1 MIPAHERPMYPSTN
15 NIYRLLNGSFTLN
28 ERLSSLDYKVEQ
40 IIDNIIIK
48 PVIEDC
54 NIGRVKS
61 RVWHHGYGNT
71 NTSMIT
77 NEYEDTDFVYDRVLL
92 NTVLETGTTSSDDRT
107 LDKIGTLDVEQQFI
121 VGTKNTFNAVTNNIH
136 SLLNSSMQLS
146 KEIHVA
152 EVDEEVSD
160 IIGYKSNDTGSITS
174 KKSTTWDNRGDTNTT
189 MITNKMSD
197 TDSIDEVITE
207 GTNEVSNVGHTDKYI
222 DNVVAKVE
230 SDNTGIVSS
239 KNTFMLLTNGHGV
252 LNSSFVVS
260 DPTGITEVDDKL
272 VDTVKQ
278 TIHEVSKMHSSYSS
292 EWSRDG
298 LNASTVLN
306 KNFMTNMLAEADA
319 FSDII
324 IKGGIRYAVQ
334 G

>member
-1 MIPAHERPMYPSTN
+1 
-15 NIYRLLNGSFTLN
+15 
-28 ERLSSLDYKVEQ
+28 
-40 IIDNIIIK
+40 
-48 PVIEDC
+48 
-54 NIGRVKS
+54 
-61 RVWHHGYGNT
+61 
-71 NTSMIT
+71 
-77 NEYEDTDFVYDRVLL
+77 
-92 NTVLETGTTSSDDRT
+92 
-107 LDKIGTLDVEQQFI
+107 
-121 VGTKNTFNAVTNNIH
+121 
-136 SLLNSSMQLS
+136 MQLS

-152 EVDEEVSD
+152 EVDEQISD

-189 MITNKMSD
+189 MITDKMSD

-207 GTNEVSNVGHTDKYI
+207 STSETSNVRHTDRCM
-222 DNVVAKVE
+222 DNIVAKVE

-239 KNTFMLLTNGHGV
+239 KNTFMLLTNGHGI
-252 LNSSFVVS
+252 LNSSFIVS

-272 VDTVKQ
+272 VDIIQ
-278 TIHEVSKMHSSYSS
+278 HTIQEVSKMRCTYSS